1 MSRLP
6 QEGHSG
12 HARQGQT
19 EPPCALQGPA
29 EGVGGRED
37 LRLPEITLNS
47 QSGWCFCSSGRGWAD
62 GGNTGQD
69 PWVQAGG
76 MWHISRGGVRAARG
90 WPCPPGGTL
99 LLFSL
104 LPWLV
109 SGALPCSLLNM
120 KIQPPLAP
128 PRSMQGIATTL
139 CRPASGPHSCA
150 PSMGAVAAHRAP
162 PRPVALGLSCSRRE
176 MKEGPKG
183 RGRKMSSLFLAVSGK
198 LLSVHFLKFIM
209 GCSGSS
215 FLPRLSSS

>member
-1 MSRLP
+1 MGGRWEHWPGPL
-6 QEGHSG
+6 GSG
-12 HARQGQT
+12 WRHVAY
-19 EPPCALQGPA
+19 LQG
-29 EGVGGRED
+29 
-37 LRLPEITLNS
+37 
-47 QSGWCFCSSGRGWAD
+47 RGQ
-62 GGNTGQD
+62 GC
-69 PWVQAGG
+69 PWVALSS
-76 MWHISRGGVRAARG
+76 WRDRPPVFSASLACLRG
-90 WPCPPGGTL
+90 PPVLSPEHENPT
-99 LLFSL
+99 
-104 LPWLV
+104 
-109 SGALPCSLLNM
+109 
-120 KIQPPLAP
+120 PLAP

-198 LLSVHFLKFIM
+198 LLSVHFLKFII